1 MFKNNKQIQ
10 LKMVSETVCNSNA
23 MKRHIRIQ
31 DVLEIWKFYR
41 AFWPIKKN
49 GIQLNINI
57 LKSILQTKM
66 WLRLK
71 SKSKSKETLF

>member
-31 DVLEIWKFYR
+31 DVLEI
-41 AFWPIKKN
+41 
-49 GIQLNINI
+49 
-57 LKSILQTKM
+57 
-66 WLRLK
+66 
-71 SKSKSKETLF
+71 